1 MHRAAYD
8 GYARDLASK
17 ECKHNIDAVD
27 ARGEQSGRKAFS
39 VRKRRRSC
47 DKATEPICDLPEVSR
62 CE

>member
-27 ARGEQSGRKAFS
+27 ARGEQQWAKGIFR
-39 VRKRRRSC
+39 
-47 DKATEPICDLPEVSR
+47 
-62 CE
+62 